1 MPYVKC
7 TREGAPLT
15 VTYLGWPYVVAAG
28 LEPLAAEALSEPGV
42 LSVELLDDAR
52 SRIPYTERPR
62 ALVTPKRRAA
72 LNAVMLSDLPP
83 C

>member
-7 TREGAPLT
+7 TREGEPLT
-15 VTYLGWPYVVAAG
+15 VTYLEWPHVVAAG
-28 LEPLAAEALSEPGV
+28 LEPLAAQALSEPGV

-52 SRIPYTERPR
+52 SRILYTEWPR
-62 ALVTPKRRAA
+62 ATVAPERRAA
-72 LNAVMLSDLPP
+72 LDAAMVANLPP

>member
-7 TREGAPLT
+7 TREGAPPT
-15 VTYLGWPYVVAAG
+15 VTYLEWPYVVAAG
-28 LEPLAAEALSEPGV
+28 LESLVSEALSEPDV

-52 SRIPYTERPR
+52 SRVLFAEKPR
-62 ALVTPKRRAA
+62 ATLTPEWHATRDT
-72 LNAVMLSDLPP
+72 VVSSDLPP